1 MIVCCFCKA
10 MSGCLEVA
18 RRLPEAVD
26 SRGQQRD
33 KNMRQDMPP
42 VGKKPFGGLSDM
54 KKTRPARNNNF
65 ARNTLWIF
73 RKPVILQDGTQTI

>member
-1 MIVCCFCKA
+1 